1 MLTRRLFLGST
12 VATLAAFPARA
23 QTAGADFRVVEA
35 QPAGFRFTGAGASAG
50 GPGPI
55 LRLKKGEEAR
65 VRLAN
70 WLDQPTSLHF
80 RGVRIENSMNG
91 VAGLN
96 QKAVAPG
103 QSFDYR
109 FTPPDSGF
117 FAFHPH
123 CEGAGAQI
131 SRGLCGFLIV
141 DEENPPT
148 FDRELIAAIHETP
161 DGKAVLINSRAIPLS
176 ESLAPGARVRLR
188 LANATASKVHIVSF
202 AGFKPLVVAIDGQ
215 PCDPFQPVRD
225 TIPVGPLAR
234 FDIMFDMPERA
245 GAEGSII
252 LRGQDAPDATLA
264 IFRADAPPLGRR
276 EPLPPIGLPLNAA
289 LPPAIK
295 LAEAFKLDIAMEA
308 DSALGSANGARHAGF
323 SGKPLF
329 SVKRGTGVSLGFV
342 NRAAIAQQAHIHGH
356 HARLLHDLDDG
367 WEPYWRDSI
376 LTPPGK
382 TKRIAFLADNPG
394 KWAIDR
400 WAIGSAPAGGSGW
413 FEVT

>member
-1 MLTRRLFLGST
+1 MLTRRLFLGTT
-12 VATLAAFPARA
+12 VATLAAWPARGQMA
-23 QTAGADFRVVEA
+23 AADFRVVEA
-35 QPAGFRFTGAGASAG
+35 HPTGFRFADSGPPAN

-55 LRLKKGEEAR
+55 LRVKKGAEAR
-65 VRLAN
+65 LRLVN
-70 WLDQPTSLHF
+70 RLDQPTTLHF
-80 RGVRIENSMNG
+80 RGARIDAAMNG

-103 QSFDYR
+103 ASFDYR
-109 FTPPDSGF
+109 FTPPDPGF

-123 CEGAGAQI
+123 CDGAGGQI
-131 SRGLCGFLIV
+131 ARGLCGFLV
-141 DEENPPT
+141 VEEENPPSV
-148 FDRELIAAIHETP
+148 DRELFAALHDAA
-161 DGKAVLINSRAIPLS
+161 DGKAALVNARAIPLS
-176 ESLAPGARVRLR
+176 ESLAPGARARLR
-188 LANATASKVHIVSF
+188 LVNATASKVHIVSF

-245 GAEGSII
+245 GAEGSLI
-252 LRGQDAPDATLA
+252 LRGQGEPDATLA
-264 IFRADAPPLGRR
+264 VFRADAPPLGRR

-295 LAEAFKLDIAMEA
+295 LAEAIKLDIALESDA
-308 DSALGSANGARHAGF
+308 AFGSANGVRHAGF

-342 NRAAIAQQAHIHGH
+342 NRATIAQQVHIHGH

-367 WEPYWRDSI
+367 WEPYWRDAI

-400 WAIGSAPAGGSGW
+400 WAIGPAPAGASAW